1 MKFFK
6 KVGRPTDEE
15 QMMIDAITN
24 VIQDKG
30 LSLDSV
36 PDCNNLDDLLAAIDL
51 IEGIEPNNEIA
62 VEPREEHLQESI
74 EPQQQESHVEQVEQ
88 EPTAESVANL
98 DQIEQVGSL
107 EETEIAQEE
116 QGEFQ
121 QEELPNFENDDY
133 DPFADPIVERSYNQ
147 AGAEPT
153 ESEATELD
161 LDETGDT
168 PLDDLNP
175 RTKQRA
181 AEQTADAILK
191 GYSQFAPEPFKWL
204 SKFSESKIEQAIF
217 NGEIDPSIE
226 VEPGVRFDDYVKESN
241 EQVKEI
247 FEVQEETL
255 DEIKEPLIEVLMEQ
269 EMELTP
275 QQRLT
280 MAIVSHLI
288 QMFTMAMKLF
298 SQNKR
303 ILEYQKHLT
312 HLANQRAA

>member
-15 QMMIDAITN
+15 QMMIDAINN

-30 LSLDSV
+30 LSLDDV

-51 IEGIEPNNEIA
+51 IEGFEQPNNEIIQEQEESVQNL
-62 VEPREEHLQESI
+62 VESEERSIDSI
-74 EPQQQESHVEQVEQ
+74 EPEPLPEQLVSFDEAEQINEEVEPVQEIQS
-88 EPTAESVANL
+88 
-98 DQIEQVGSL
+98 
-107 EETEIAQEE
+107 
-116 QGEFQ
+116 EFQ
-121 QEELPNFENDDY
+121 EQELPNFENDEY
-133 DPFADPIVERSYNQ
+133 DPFAEPIVERSYNQ
-147 AGAEPT
+147 AGAEQ
-153 ESEATELD
+153 EKSEASELD

-175 RTKQRA
+175 RTKRRA

-226 VEPGVRFDDYVKESN
+226 VEQGVRFDDYIKEAN
-241 EQVKEI
+241 EQVDEI

-280 MAIVSHLI
+280 MAIVGHLI